1 MSRLNMR
8 VERLEA
14 TTGKGVPN
22 ALIVFS
28 DEEAEAAREVLGPDG
43 IVMHILFISAPD
55 KEVVPYD
62 YEGKDYAWRI
72 NPPKFIRDRVVQ
84 S

>member
-14 TTGKGVPN
+14 TTGKGVKSGV
-22 ALIVFS
+22 IVFS
-28 DEEAEAAREVLGPDG
+28 DEEEEAARQELGPD
-43 IVMHILFISAPD
+43 IIIMHIQFISAPD

-62 YEGKDYAWRI
+62 YNGKDYAWRVKV
-72 NPPKFIRDRVVQ
+72 NRNHQEAKP
-84 S
+84 